1 MLTMPAAAVLS
12 LFLVGMVLW
21 LINGY
26 IPIPAGRLKTVL
38 NVVLGL
44 IIVGIGLW
52 LVNTYIP
59 MAGIIKGIL
68 NIVVVI
74 ATCVGV
80 LQAFGLWESV
90 INMWRKIR
98 HHRWSHP
105 EHDQPPATERVA
117 TEKPVVEKACNRE
130 SCNRESS
137 NRESR
142 EHASTH
148 RESYPAKSFQRQ
160 TCHRESRSHGPFSHC
175 YSEIAFRGRASA
187 QSSPSNAIA
196 IENSLGP
203 E

>member
-26 IPIPAGRLKTVL
+26 IPIPAGRLKTVV

-59 MAGIIKGIL
+59 MAGVIKGIL

-90 INMWRKIR
+90 INMWRKLKNN
-98 HHRWSHP
+98 RWSHP
-105 EHDQPPATERVA
+105 EHDQPATERVA
-117 TEKPVVEKACNRE
+117 TEKPVVERAATEKPATEKAPTVRVE
-130 SCNRESS
+130 SARVPIERAAPQKAPSDK
-137 NRESR
+137 
-142 EHASTH
+142 
-148 RESYPAKSFQRQ
+148 PATENAEVSD
-160 TCHRESRSHGPFSHC
+160 
-175 YSEIAFRGRASA
+175 
-187 QSSPSNAIA
+187 PSVTVIVK
-196 IENSLGP
+196 
-203 E
+203 

>member
-26 IPIPAGRLKTVL
+26 IPIPAGRLKTVV

-90 INMWRKIR
+90 INMWRKFR
-98 HHRWSHP
+98 HHRWSDP
-105 EHDQPPATERVA
+105 EHDQPPATERAA
-117 TEKPVVEKACNRE
+117 TEKPVVEKPAAEKAPTVRVE
-130 SCNRESS
+130 SARVPIERATPQKASS
-137 NRESR
+137 DK
-142 EHASTH
+142 
-148 RESYPAKSFQRQ
+148 PATEKAEV
-160 TCHRESRSHGPFSHC
+160 TD
-175 YSEIAFRGRASA
+175 
-187 QSSPSNAIA
+187 PSVTVIVK
-196 IENSLGP
+196 
-203 E
+203 